1 MSALQ
6 ETQPPTGP
14 RAVLVVSGEPA
25 VTKLCQSVLQEA
37 AFAVLSA
44 DGSSEA
50 LKICAQHQ
58 GSIELLLTDLILPPP
73 DFQIASSSNQF
84 PHVHGY
90 DLAIRATAIR
100 PGLRVILMC
109 RDREKEL
116 SSHGISRTTLPI
128 LTRPFERNTLA
139 RLVQEVLSQPPPVLD
154 RANQGNAANDAE
166 WFD

>member
-1 MSALQ
+1 
-6 ETQPPTGP
+6 
-14 RAVLVVSGEPA
+14 
-25 VTKLCQSVLQEA
+25 
-37 AFAVLSA
+37 
-44 DGSSEA
+44 
-50 LKICAQHQ
+50 
-58 GSIELLLTDLILPPP
+58 
-73 DFQIASSSNQF
+73 
-84 PHVHGY
+84 
-90 DLAIRATAIR
+90 
-100 PGLRVILMC
+100 MC